1 MTCDDFKRIFPK
13 YQGMRFVLDN
23 AEVEEAE
30 ENAKVRKVVLENSC
44 CQVIDPLMV
53 KELSSF
59 FEKAGSDNLF
69 LKDCDGIFLYDGSN
83 GKKYLVFCELKSEF
97 STPRIYDGYKQILSS
112 CIKLKM
118 LMNLLPNYRK
128 DDYKVIGLIF
138 SRPKKELRDL
148 HKRGLLP
155 SKNREMTFVWNL
167 CYSTKEPFYKLTAKE
182 CAEIKELHLGENVL
196 FDTLELHHIAVDAPN
211 DTYRLNIQQYIS

>member
-13 YQGMRFVLDN
+13 YQGTRYVSDK
-23 AEVEEAE
+23 AEVEETK

-69 LKDCDGIFLYDGSN
+69 LKDCDGIFLYDGSQ
-83 GKKYLVFCELKSEF
+83 GKKHLIFCELKSEF
-97 STPRIYDGYKQILSS
+97 STPKIYEGYKQILSS

-128 DDYKVIGLIF
+128 DDYEVLGFIF
-138 SRPKKELRDL
+138 SRPKKDLRDWY
-148 HKRGLLP
+148 KQSLLS
-155 SKNREMTFVWNL
+155 SKNREASFVRRL
-167 CYSTKEPFYKLTAKE
+167 CYTKESAYKLTTKE
-182 CAEIKELHLGENVL
+182 CFEIKDLKLGENVL

-211 DTYRLNIQQYIS
+211 DTYRLDVEQYIS

>member
-13 YQGMRFVLDN
+13 YQGTSYVSDK
-23 AEVEEAE
+23 AGVEETE
-30 ENAKVRKVVLENSC
+30 GNAKVRKVVLENSC

-59 FEKAGSDNLF
+59 FEKANSDNLF
-69 LKDCDGIFLYDGSN
+69 LKDCDGIFLYDGSK

-97 STPRIYDGYKQILSS
+97 STTKIYEGYKQILSS
-112 CIKLKM
+112 CIKLKL

-128 DDYKVIGLIF
+128 DDYKVIGFIF

-148 HKRGLLP
+148 HKQGLLP
-155 SKNREMTFVWNL
+155 SKNREANFVRRL
-167 CYSTKEPFYKLTAKE
+167 CYTKESSYKLTTKE
-182 CAEIKELHLGENVL
+182 CVEIKDLHLGENVL

-211 DTYRLNIQQYIS
+211 ETCRLDVQQYIS